1 MTQYEKECLAIC
13 ALMDS
18 PLLRDECY
26 GKAMEFTSVANAC
39 IAASI
44 LALAGTGGDITAKNI
59 TRLTAAMNDEKLEWW
74 RGYLSGVCRS
84 GELSTTDRH
93 VLAIEACGELFGRKE
108 RVKAYVVGL

>member
-1 MTQYEKECLAIC
+1 MTQFEKECLAIC

-26 GKAMEFTSVANAC
+26 GKTMEFTSAANAC

-44 LALAGTGGDITAKNI
+44 FALAGTGGDITTGNI
-59 TRLTAAMNDEKLEWW
+59 ARLTVAMNGGKLEWW

-108 RVKAYVVGL
+108 HAKAYVVGL